1 MREFMSNRFNEPVP
15 DHLADTGPSR
25 AIRDADLLPAW
36 RRSAGLLSLI
46 GAVIL
51 TIATTLVLLL
61 PNDTAPTPIVPTAT
75 TQLSATLPAATLP
88 PQATSAPGETVPAAV
103 LPTLSVDEAAALLA
117 APVTRLDTEAET
129 DRIQVVRDFYNPFT
143 IIPDRPRSEVIQYT
157 VETGDTIFR
166 IAERFGLKPESIAWA
181 NDRSLLGGLRPG
193 RVINILPIDGAYW
206 TVNEPETIA
215 SIASRFKVDPY
226 AIIDSEFND
235 LFGMTPET
243 VLPSNS
249 RVVVPGGQAEQIVW
263 NPVVE
268 RTEGDASSGSVA
280 RISFAAGEPGSCGL
294 VDNPGGGGG
303 WIRPVATGSYQWS
316 QGYSSYHTGVDL
328 AGAVGTPIYAAN
340 GGTVIFAG
348 WNSFGY
354 GYAIVL
360 AHGPYTTVY
369 GHLSA
374 INVGCGQSI
383 GAGQVIGAMGSS
395 GQSSGPH
402 LHFEIRYN
410 DIPQDPTYTLSF

>member
-1 MREFMSNRFNEPVP
+1 MSNRFNEPVP

-36 RRSAGLLSLI
+36 RRGAGLLSLI

-51 TIATTLVLLL
+51 TIATTLILLL
-61 PNDTAPTPIVPTAT
+61 PNETPPSVPPAT
-75 TQLSATLPAATLP
+75 QENPTLPAATLP
-88 PQATSAPGETVPAAV
+88 PLSTPVPGVTTPPPPAV
-103 LPTLSVDEAAALLA
+103 LPTLSADQMAALLA

-129 DRIQVVRDFYNPFT
+129 DRIQIVRDTYNPFT
-143 IIPDRPRSEVIQYT
+143 IIPDRPRSEVIQYE
-157 VETGDTIFR
+157 VESGDTIFR

-193 RVINILPIDGAYW
+193 RIINILPVDGAYW
-206 TVNEPETIA
+206 TVTEPESIA
-215 SIASRFKVDPY
+215 SIAARFRVDPY

-235 LFGMTPET
+235 LFGMTPST

-294 VDNPGGGGG
+294 VNNPGGGGG
-303 WIRPVATGSYQWS
+303 WVRPVAAGSYQWS

-354 GYAIVL
+354 GYAVVL

-374 INVGCGQSI
+374 INVSCGQYVQ
-383 GAGQVIGAMGSS
+383 AGQVIAAMGSS

-410 DIPQDPTYTLSF
+410 DIPQDPTYTMSF

>member
-1 MREFMSNRFNEPVP
+1 MSNRYNEPVP

-36 RRSAGLLSLI
+36 RRSVGFLSLV

-61 PNDTAPTPIVPTAT
+61 PNEETPDPVVPT
-75 TQLSATLPAATLP
+75 QPNPTLPAATIP
-88 PQATSAPGETVPAAV
+88 PQPTTAPGETAVPVAV
-103 LPTLSVDEAAALLA
+103 LPTMSAEEAAALLA
-117 APVTRLDTEAET
+117 APVTLLNTEAET

-143 IIPDRPRSEVIQYT
+143 IIPDRPRNEVIQYT
-157 VETGDTIFR
+157 VESGDTIFR

-193 RVINILPIDGAYW
+193 RVINILPVDGAYW
-206 TVNEPETIA
+206 TVTEPETVA
-215 SIASRFKVDPY
+215 SIAARFQVDPY

-235 LFGMTPET
+235 LFGVTPNT

-268 RTEGDASSGSVA
+268 RTEGDSSSGNVA
-280 RISFAAGEPGSCGL
+280 RISFASGEPGSCGL
-294 VDNPGGGGG
+294 VDNPGGSGG
-303 WIRPVATGSYQWS
+303 WVRPVAAGSYQWS

-328 AGAVGTPIYAAN
+328 AGSVGTPIYAAN

-354 GYAIVL
+354 GYAVVL

-374 INVGCGQSI
+374 INVGCGQYVQ
-383 GAGQVIGAMGSS
+383 AGQVIAAMGSS

-410 DIPQDPTYTLSF
+410 DIPQDPTYTMSF

>member
-1 MREFMSNRFNEPVP
+1 MSL
-15 DHLADTGPSR
+15 DQMG
-25 AIRDADLLPAW
+25 
-36 RRSAGLLSLI
+36 
-46 GAVIL
+46 
-51 TIATTLVLLL
+51 
-61 PNDTAPTPIVPTAT
+61 
-75 TQLSATLPAATLP
+75 
-88 PQATSAPGETVPAAV
+88 
-103 LPTLSVDEAAALLA
+103 ALLA
-117 APVTRLDTEAET
+117 APVMRLDTEAEA

-143 IIPDRPRSEVIQYT
+143 IIPDRPRNEVIQYE
-157 VETGDTIFR
+157 VQSGDTIFR
-166 IAERFGLKPESIAWA
+166 IAERFGLEPESIAWA

-193 RVINILPIDGAYW
+193 RVINILPVDGAYW
-206 TVNEPETIA
+206 TVTEPESVA
-215 SIASRFKVDPY
+215 SIAARFQVDPY

-235 LFGMTPET
+235 LFGFTPDT

-249 RVVVPGGQAEQIVW
+249 RVVIPGGQAEQIVW

-268 RTEGDASSGSVA
+268 RTGGDGSSGVA

-303 WIRPVATGSYQWS
+303 WIRPVAAGSYQWS

-328 AGAVGTPIYAAN
+328 AGSVGTPVYAAN
-340 GGTVIFAG
+340 GGSVIFAG

-354 GYAIVL
+354 GYAVVL

-374 INVGCGQSI
+374 INVGCGQFVQ
-383 GAGQVIGAMGSS
+383 AGQVIAAMGSS

-410 DIPQDPTYTLSF
+410 DIPQDPTYTMSF